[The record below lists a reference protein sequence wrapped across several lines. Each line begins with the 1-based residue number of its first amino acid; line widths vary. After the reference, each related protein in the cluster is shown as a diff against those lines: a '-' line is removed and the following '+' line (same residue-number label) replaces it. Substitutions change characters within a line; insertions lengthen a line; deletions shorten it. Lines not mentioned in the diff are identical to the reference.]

1 MFAVPMMP
9 VKEKINKTLKEES
22 VFLKSLD
29 GFIFV
34 VSSEGDFVY
43 LSENVSDY
51 LGITQVNTHLIHYRQ
66 Q

>member
-1 MFAVPMMP
+1 MMP

-29 GFIFV
+29 GFILV

-51 LGITQVNTHLIHYRQ
+51 LGITQVNIHLIHYRQ

>member
-1 MFAVPMMP
+1 MTP

-29 GFIFV
+29 GFILV

-51 LGITQVNTHLIHYRQ
+51 LGITQVNIHLIHYRQ

>member
-1 MFAVPMMP
+1 MTP
-9 VKEKINKTLKEES
+9 VKEKISKTLKEES

-29 GFIFV
+29 GFILV

-51 LGITQVNTHLIHYRQ
+51 LGITQVNIHLIHYRQ

>member
-1 MFAVPMMP
+1 MMP
-9 VKEKINKTLKEES
+9 VKEKINKTLREES

-29 GFIFV
+29 GFILV

-51 LGITQVNTHLIHYRQ
+51 LGITQVNIHLIHYRQ